1 MNWERKALERIIQL
15 LLKKDKE
22 YWELS
27 SALSKL
33 GIEIKSAGTS
43 YDVLQEITEWE
54 ELLLHMEAMEEGD
67 MSKEEFVSACLE
79 HIKKNFS

>member
-1 MNWERKALERIIQL
+1 MNWEREALEKIIL
-15 LLKKDKE
+15 LLIEKDKE
-22 YWELS
+22 YWELA

-33 GIEIKSAGTS
+33 GIELNFAGTS
-43 YDVLQEITEWE
+43 YDVLQEITEWKQLPE
-54 ELLLHMEAMEEGD
+54 HMEAMEEGD